1 MVMAN
6 MISYF
11 TKNGALS
18 DSVGL
23 EIYDFTG
30 DSIAF
35 LQDCVQRFR
44 EAYISDEK
52 LGRIVAKSKKA
63 TRKDAIE
70 RRLPI
75 LTKNKAGDFGEILSY
90 YLWTET
96 FASDANICPMKMRW
110 KEYPD
115 MPSHLVDVILL
126 KRVDEDN
133 ASSDDKMYTI
143 ESKVWTSPMGP
154 GHSSLTD
161 ALNGAVKDRVERAA
175 KTIPYL
181 VIQYERDNEYDLAN
195 QVQRFGDP
203 VNLPYMKEHFAIAIV
218 ESNQANDHIANFD
231 KVLQAANT
239 NIPVYLLPIADLKNI
254 YNKLYLD
261 IPNN

>member
-1 MVMAN
+1 MASL
-6 MISYF
+6 ISYF
-11 TKNGALS
+11 TRNDALS
-18 DSVGL
+18 ASAGL

-35 LQDCVQRFR
+35 VQDCVLRFR
-44 EAYISDEK
+44 EAYISEEK
-52 LGRIVAKSKKA
+52 LERIVAESKTVA
-63 TRKDAIE
+63 RKDAIE
-70 RRLPI
+70 RRLPK

-126 KRVDEDN
+126 KRVDADS
-133 ASSDDKMYTI
+133 ASPDDKMYTI
-143 ESKVWTSPMGP
+143 ESKVWTSPMGTS
-154 GHSSLTD
+154 HSSLTD
-161 ALNGAVKDRVERAA
+161 ALNGAVKDKVERAA

-181 VIQYERDNEYDLAN
+181 VIQYERDDEYYLAD

-203 VNLPYMKEHFAIAIV
+203 VNTPYIKEHFAIAIV
-218 ESNQANDHIANFD
+218 ESNQSNDHITNFD
-231 KVLQAANT
+231 KVLQAAHT
-239 NIPVYLLPIADLKNI
+239 NIPVYLLPIANLKNI

-261 IPNN
+261 ILNN

>member
-1 MVMAN
+1 MAN
-6 MISYF
+6 LLSYF
-11 TKNGALS
+11 TRNSILS
-18 DSVGL
+18 TREGL

-30 DSIAF
+30 NSIAF
-35 LQDCVQRFR
+35 VQDCVRRFR
-44 EAYISDEK
+44 EAYISEEK
-52 LGRIVAKSKKA
+52 LERIVAESKTT
-63 TRKDAIE
+63 TRKDTIE
-70 RRLPI
+70 QRLPK

-96 FASDANICPMKMRW
+96 FANDANICPMKMRW
-110 KEYPD
+110 KEHPD

-133 ASSDDKMYTI
+133 ATPDDKMYTI
-143 ESKVWTSPMGP
+143 ESKVWTSSMRR

-161 ALNGAVKDRVERAA
+161 ALKGAVTDRVERAA

-181 VIQYERDNEYDLAN
+181 IIQYERDNEYNLAD
-195 QVQRFGDP
+195 QVRRFGDP
-203 VNLPYMKEHFAIAIV
+203 VNYPYIKKHFAIAIV
-218 ESNQANDHIANFD
+218 ESTQANDHIANFD

-254 YNKLYLD
+254 YNQLYLD

>member
-1 MVMAN
+1 MAN
-6 MISYF
+6 LISYF
-11 TKNGALS
+11 TKNDALS
-18 DSVGL
+18 ASEGL

-30 DSIAF
+30 DSVAF
-35 LQDCVQRFR
+35 TRDCVQRFR

-52 LGRIVAKSKKA
+52 LGRIVAKSKKT
-63 TRKDAIE
+63 TRKEAIE
-70 RRLPI
+70 RRLPKLI
-75 LTKNKAGDFGEILSY
+75 QNIAGDFGEILSY

-96 FASDANICPMKMRW
+96 FATDANIRPLKMRW
-110 KEYPD
+110 KEHPD

-133 ASSDDKMYTI
+133 ASPDDKMYTI
-143 ESKVWTSPMGP
+143 ESKVWTSRMGR
-154 GHSSLTD
+154 GHSSLTN

-181 VIQYERDNEYDLAN
+181 VIQYERDDEYDLAD

-203 VNLPYMKEHFAIAIV
+203 VNDPYIKQHFAIAIV
-218 ESNQANDHIANFD
+218 ESNQASIHIGNFD
-231 KVLQAANT
+231 KALQAANA
-239 NIPVYLLPIADLKNI
+239 NIPVYLLPIANLKTI
-254 YNKLYLD
+254 YKTLFLN

>member
-1 MVMAN
+1 MAN
-6 MISYF
+6 LISYF
-11 TKNGALS
+11 TKNDALS
-18 DSVGL
+18 ASEGL

-30 DSIAF
+30 DPTVF
-35 LQDCVQRFR
+35 VKDCVQRFR
-44 EAYISDEK
+44 EAYISNEK
-52 LGRIVAKSKKA
+52 LERIIAKSKKN
-63 TRKDAIE
+63 TRKDIIE
-70 RRLPI
+70 RRLPK

-110 KEYPD
+110 KEHPD

-126 KRVDEDN
+126 KRVEEDN
-133 ASSDDKMYTI
+133 ACPDDKMYTI
-143 ESKVWTSPMGP
+143 ESKVWTSPMSE

-161 ALNGAVKDRVERAA
+161 ALNGAVKDKIERAA

-181 VIQYERDNEYDLAN
+181 VIQYERDDKYDLAD

-203 VNLPYMKEHFAIAIV
+203 VNTPYIKEHFAIAIV
-218 ESNQANDHIANFD
+218 ESTQANGHIANFD

-254 YNKLYLD
+254 YNQFYLD